1 MSFLHRL
8 ALQWAL
14 LTRIPLPASWVP
26 SGLDDGPSLSWAPL
40 VGGILGLGVGASG
53 WLLAC
58 TLPPLAA
65 AWGTCGLYVLAG
77 WGLHLDGWSDLAD
90 GYGSG
95 RRGEAL
101 RQVMKDSRIGG
112 FGALALVWGVGM
124 WSLLLGAIP
133 PHRWPFALAFAGA
146 AGRLALCAAA
156 WKGVYPWESGMGRSF
171 VRGYGTAHLG
181 VALVLAAPFLVPCPP
196 GALVA
201 VPGGIL
207 LGALLAWVF
216 NRRLGGVN
224 GDVLGGTEVLGELL
238 ALWALLL

>member
-1 MSFLHRL
+1 
-8 ALQWAL
+8 
-14 LTRIPLPASWVP
+14 
-26 SGLDDGPSLSWAPL
+26 
-40 VGGILGLGVGASG
+40 
-53 WLLAC
+53 
-58 TLPPLAA
+58 
-65 AWGTCGLYVLAG
+65 
-77 WGLHLDGWSDLAD
+77 
-90 GYGSG
+90 
-95 RRGEAL
+95 
-101 RQVMKDSRIGG
+101 
-112 FGALALVWGVGM
+112 
-124 WSLLLGAIP
+124 
-133 PHRWPFALAFAGA
+133 
-146 AGRLALCAAA
+146 
-156 WKGVYPWESGMGRSF
+156 MGRSF